1 MLSSLQIENVAV
13 IQKANVHFEKGL
25 NVLTGETG
33 AGKSILIDSINAI
46 LGNRTSKDL
55 VRTGAAKAVIRAAFE
70 NVPPAVLDSLEK
82 AGYERSE
89 ALLLS
94 REITAEGKSTCRIN
108 GMPATAAILR
118 ELCGGLININGQH
131 DSVGLLNPAH
141 HESILDAYAQ
151 NRTEYQE
158 YYTVYRELVK
168 IKRELDA
175 QITDES
181 EKQRRIDLLSYQV
194 QEIED
199 AALTAGEEQTL
210 ESRRKVLSN
219 ASTIR
224 DRIAQCYALLSG
236 DDETPGAVD
245 LLGEASNAVDAAAQL
260 DGELSTS
267 AGQLLD
273 LYYNAKDAA
282 ADLIGRLDAYE
293 TNDAELDEI
302 EQRIDLIYK
311 LKRKYGDTVED
322 IIAFG
327 QKAREELELIQSS
340 QERVEHLQAEQH
352 RLYVL
357 AREKAETLTQTRL
370 KAFEEL
376 NKRISGTLDFL
387 NMPGV
392 RMTLHHARGPLASH
406 GQDSIEFYIST
417 NPGEAPKPLA
427 KIASG
432 GELSRITLAIKNA
445 MADKDAVP
453 TIIYDEID
461 SGVSGKAA
469 SRIGEVLRQSAEGHQ
484 ILCITHTAQIA
495 ALADCHLLIQKN
507 ITNERTY
514 TEIHPLDEDGRVDA
528 LAHLISG
535 DHVTELSRA
544 NAREMLEQTR
554 NGR

>member
-70 NVPPAVLDSLEK
+70 DVPPAVLDSLEK

-94 REITAEGKSTCRIN
+94 REITAEGKSACRIN
-108 GMPATAAILR
+108 GMPATAAVLR

-131 DSVGLLNPAH
+131 DSVGLLNPARH
-141 HESILDAYAQ
+141 GGILDAYAQ
-151 NRTEYQE
+151 NSAEYQA
-158 YYTVYRELVK
+158 YYAIYRELVGVK
-168 IKRELDA
+168 KTLDA
-175 QITDES
+175 MITDES

-194 QEIED
+194 QEIDD
-199 AALTAGEEQTL
+199 AGLTAGEEQTL
-210 ESRRKVLSN
+210 ESRRKVLAN

-236 DDETPGAVD
+236 GDEAPGAVD

-260 DGELSTS
+260 DGELSAG

-273 LYYNAKDAA
+273 LYYTAKDVA
-282 ADLIGRLDAYE
+282 ADLIGRLDAYD

-311 LKRKYGDTVED
+311 LRRKYGDTVED
-322 IIAFG
+322 ILAFG
-327 QKAREELELIQSS
+327 ERARKELEMIQSS
-340 QERVEHLQAEQH
+340 QERVEHLQKEQR
-352 RLYVL
+352 RLYTL
-357 AREKAETLTQTRL
+357 AREKAEALTQTRL
-370 KAFEEL
+370 KAFDEL

-392 RMTLHHARGPLASH
+392 RMTLRHSRGPLASH

-453 TIIYDEID
+453 TVIYDEID

-469 SRIGEVLRQSAEGHQ
+469 SRIGEVLRQSAEDHQ

-495 ALADCHLLIQKN
+495 ALANCHLLIQKN

-514 TEIHPLDEDGRVDA
+514 TEIHPLDENGRVEA
-528 LAHLISG
+528 LARLISG
-535 DHVTELSRA
+535 DHVTELSLA
-544 NAREMLEQTR
+544 NAREMLGR
-554 NGR
+554 NAEK

>member
-70 NVPPAVLDSLEK
+70 DVPPAVLDSLEK

-108 GMPATAAILR
+108 GMPATAAVLR

-131 DSVGLLNPAH
+131 DSVGLLNPAR
-141 HESILDAYAQ
+141 HEGILDAYAQ
-151 NRTEYQE
+151 NSAEYQA
-158 YYTVYRELVK
+158 YYAIYRELVGVK
-168 IKRELDA
+168 KALDA
-175 QITDES
+175 MITDES

-194 QEIED
+194 QEIDD
-199 AALTAGEEQTL
+199 AGLTAGEEQTL
-210 ESRRKVLSN
+210 ESRRKVLAN

-236 DDETPGAVD
+236 GDEAPGAVD

-260 DGELSTS
+260 DGELSAG

-273 LYYNAKDAA
+273 LYYTAKDVA
-282 ADLIGRLDAYE
+282 ADLIGRLDAYD

-311 LKRKYGDTVED
+311 LRRKYGDTVED
-322 IIAFG
+322 ILAFG
-327 QKAREELELIQSS
+327 ERARKELEMIQSS
-340 QERVEHLQAEQH
+340 QERIEHLQKEQR
-352 RLYVL
+352 RLYTL
-357 AREKAETLTQTRL
+357 AREKAEALTQTRL
-370 KAFEEL
+370 KAFDEL

-392 RMTLHHARGPLASH
+392 RMTLRHSRGPLASH
-406 GQDSIEFYIST
+406 GQDSVEFYIST

-453 TIIYDEID
+453 TVIYDEID

-514 TEIHPLDEDGRVDA
+514 TEIHPLDENGRVEA
-528 LAHLISG
+528 LARLISG
-535 DHVTELSRA
+535 DHVTELSLA
-544 NAREMLEQTR
+544 NAREMLGR
-554 NGR
+554 NAEK

>member
-55 VRTGAAKAVIRAAFE
+55 VRTGAAKAVIRAAFDD
-70 NVPPAVLDSLEK
+70 VPEAVLDSLEK
-82 AGYERSE
+82 AGYERSS
-89 ALLLS
+89 ALMLS
-94 REITAEGKSTCRIN
+94 REITAEGKSSCRIN
-108 GMPATAAILR
+108 GMPATAAVLR

-151 NRTEYQE
+151 NRAEYQD
-158 YYTVYRELVK
+158 YYAVYRELVK
-168 IKRELDA
+168 VKRELDA

-194 QEIED
+194 QEIDD
-199 AALTAGEEQTL
+199 AALTAGEELTL
-210 ESRRKVLSN
+210 ESRRKVLAN

-224 DRIAQCYALLSG
+224 DKIAQCYALLSG

-260 DGELSTS
+260 DGELSAS

-282 ADLIGRLDAYE
+282 ADLIGRLDAYD

-322 IIAFG
+322 ILAFG
-327 QKAREELELIQSS
+327 EKARQELGLIQSS

-392 RMTLHHARGPLASH
+392 RMALHHARGPLASH

-417 NPGEAPKPLA
+417 NPGEDPKPLA

-453 TIIYDEID
+453 TVIYDEID

-507 ITNERTY
+507 IANERTY
-514 TEIHPLDEDGRVDA
+514 TEIHPLDEEGRVDA
-528 LAHLISG
+528 LAHIISG
-535 DHVTELSRA
+535 DHVTELSHA
-544 NAREMLEQTR
+544 NAREMLAQAHKAR
-554 NGR
+554 

>member
-55 VRTGAAKAVIRAAFE
+55 VRTGAAKAIIRAAFE
-70 NVPPAVLDSLEK
+70 DVPPAVLDSLEK

-108 GMPATAAILR
+108 GMPATAAVLR

-131 DSVGLLNPAH
+131 DSVGLLNPAR
-141 HESILDAYAQ
+141 HEGILDAYAQ
-151 NRTEYQE
+151 NSAEYQA
-158 YYTVYRELVK
+158 YYAIYRELVGVK
-168 IKRELDA
+168 KTLDA
-175 QITDES
+175 MITDES

-194 QEIED
+194 QEIDD
-199 AALTAGEEQTL
+199 AGLTAGEEQTL
-210 ESRRKVLSN
+210 ESRRKVLTN

-236 DDETPGAVD
+236 DDEAPGAVD

-260 DGELSTS
+260 DGELSS
-267 AGQLLD
+267 GAGQLLD
-273 LYYNAKDAA
+273 LYYTAKDVA
-282 ADLIGRLDAYE
+282 ADLIGRLDAYD

-311 LKRKYGDTVED
+311 LRRKYGDTVED
-322 IIAFG
+322 ILAFG
-327 QKAREELELIQSS
+327 ERARKELEMIQSS
-340 QERVEHLQAEQH
+340 QERVEHLQKEQR
-352 RLYVL
+352 RLYTL
-357 AREKAETLTQTRL
+357 AREKAEALTQTRL
-370 KAFEEL
+370 KAFDEL

-392 RMTLHHARGPLASH
+392 RMTLRHSRGPLASH

-453 TIIYDEID
+453 TVIYDEID

-514 TEIHPLDEDGRVDA
+514 TEIHPLDENGRVEA
-528 LAHLISG
+528 LARLISG
-535 DHVTELSRA
+535 DHVTELSLA
-544 NAREMLEQTR
+544 NAREMLGR
-554 NGR
+554 NAEK

>member
-70 NVPPAVLDSLEK
+70 DVPPAVLDSLEK

-108 GMPATAAILR
+108 GMPATAAVLR

-131 DSVGLLNPAH
+131 DSVGLLNPAR
-141 HESILDAYAQ
+141 HEGILDAYAQ
-151 NRTEYQE
+151 NSAEYQA
-158 YYTVYRELVK
+158 YYAIYRELVGVK
-168 IKRELDA
+168 KTLDA
-175 QITDES
+175 MITDES

-194 QEIED
+194 QEIDD
-199 AALTAGEEQTL
+199 AGLTAGEEQTL
-210 ESRRKVLSN
+210 ESRRKVLAN

-236 DDETPGAVD
+236 GDETPGAVD

-260 DGELSTS
+260 DGELSAG

-273 LYYNAKDAA
+273 LYYTAKDVA
-282 ADLIGRLDAYE
+282 ADLIGRLDAYD

-311 LKRKYGDTVED
+311 LRRKYGDTVED
-322 IIAFG
+322 ILAFG
-327 QKAREELELIQSS
+327 ERARKELEMIQSS
-340 QERVEHLQAEQH
+340 QERVEHLQKEQR
-352 RLYVL
+352 RLYTL
-357 AREKAETLTQTRL
+357 AREKAEALTQTRL
-370 KAFEEL
+370 KAFDEL

-392 RMTLHHARGPLASH
+392 RMTLRHSRGPLASH
-406 GQDSIEFYIST
+406 GQDSIEFYI
-417 NPGEAPKPLA
+417 EAPKPLA

-453 TIIYDEID
+453 TVIYDEID

-514 TEIHPLDEDGRVDA
+514 TEIHPLDENGRVEA
-528 LAHLISG
+528 LARLISG
-535 DHVTELSRA
+535 DHVTELSLA
-544 NAREMLEQTR
+544 NAREMLGR
-554 NGR
+554 NAEK

>member
-13 IQKANVHFEKGL
+13 IQKAEVHFEPGL

-70 NVPPAVLDSLEK
+70 RVPSAVLDKLEQS
-82 AGYERSE
+82 GYERSE

-94 REITAEGKSTCRIN
+94 REITAEGKSSCRIN
-108 GMPATAAILR
+108 GMPATAAVLR
-118 ELCGGLININGQH
+118 DLCGGLININGQH

-141 HESILDAYAQ
+141 HLGILDDYAQ
-151 NRTEYQE
+151 NRTVFQE
-158 YYTVYRELVK
+158 YYTLYRKLVQV
-168 IKRELDA
+168 KRELDA
-175 QITDES
+175 LITDEA
-181 EKQRRIDLLSYQV
+181 EKQRKIDLLQYQV

-199 AALTAGEEQTL
+199 AGLTAGEEQTL
-210 ESRRKVLSN
+210 ENRRKVLSN
-219 ASTIR
+219 SSAIR
-224 DRIAQCYALLSG
+224 DRLAQSYALLSG
-236 DDETPGAVD
+236 SDDAAGAVD

-260 DGELSTS
+260 DPALTAA

-273 LYYNAKDAA
+273 LYYNAKDVA
-282 ADLIGRLDAYE
+282 ADLIGRLDAYD
-293 TNDAELDEI
+293 TNDAELDEV
-302 EQRIDLIYK
+302 EQRLDLLYR
-311 LKRKYGDTVED
+311 LKRKYGSTVED
-322 IIAFG
+322 VIAFG
-327 QKAREELELIQSS
+327 QKAREELDNIQNS
-340 QERVEHLQAEQH
+340 QQRHDALQAEKL
-352 RLYVL
+352 RLYAK
-357 AREKAETLTQTRL
+357 AREKAEVLTQTRL

-376 NKRISGTLDFL
+376 NTRISGTLDFL

-392 RMTLHHARGPLASH
+392 RMTLRHTRGPLASH

-453 TIIYDEID
+453 TVIYDEID

-469 SRIGEVLRQSAEGHQ
+469 GRIGEVLRQSAQGHQ

-507 ITNERTY
+507 VSNERTY
-514 TEIHPLDEDGRVDA
+514 TEIHPLDENGRVEA
-528 LAHLISG
+528 LARLISG

-544 NAREMLEQTR
+544 NAREMLQER
-554 NGR
+554 KHSS

>member
-13 IQKANVHFEKGL
+13 IQKAEVHFKPGL

-55 VRTGAAKAVIRAAFE
+55 VRTGASKAVIRAAFE
-70 NVPPAVLDSLEK
+70 QVPDAVLNSLEK
-82 AGYERSE
+82 TGYERSD
-89 ALLLS
+89 ALMLS

-108 GMPATAAILR
+108 GMPATASVLR

-131 DSVGLLNPAH
+131 DSVGLLNPARH
-141 HESILDAYAQ
+141 LGILDDYAQ
-151 NRTEYQE
+151 NDAEFQE
-158 YYTVYRELVK
+158 YYVLYRELVR

-175 QITDES
+175 MITDEA
-181 EKQRRIDLLSYQV
+181 EKQRKIDLLSYQV

-199 AALTAGEEQTL
+199 AGLTAGEEQTL
-210 ESRRKVLSN
+210 ESRRKILAN
-219 ASTIR
+219 ASAIR
-224 DRIAQCYALLSG
+224 DKIAQSYALLSG
-236 DDETPGAVD
+236 DDESSGAVD
-245 LLGEASNAVDAAAQL
+245 LLGEASHAIDTAAQL
-260 DGELSTS
+260 DDALAAASS
-267 AGQLLD
+267 QLLD
-273 LYYNAKDAA
+273 LYYNAKDVA
-282 ADLIGRLDAYE
+282 ADLIGRLDSYD

-302 EQRIDLIYK
+302 EQRLDLIYK

-322 IIAFG
+322 VIEFG
-327 QKAREELELIQSS
+327 QNAREELERIQSS
-340 QERVEHLQAEQH
+340 QERHDHLQAEKR
-352 RLYVL
+352 RLYAL
-357 AREKAETLTQTRL
+357 AREKAEALTQTRL
-370 KAFEEL
+370 NAFEAL

-392 RMTLHHARGPLASH
+392 RMTLRHTRGPLASH

-453 TIIYDEID
+453 TVIYDEID

-469 SRIGEVLRQSAEGHQ
+469 GRIGEVLRQSAQGHQ

-507 ITNERTY
+507 VANDRTY
-514 TEIHPLDEDGRVDA
+514 TEIHPLDEEGRVEA
-528 LAHLISG
+528 LARLISG
-535 DHVTELSRA
+535 DHVTDISRA
-544 NAREMLEQTR
+544 NAREMLGLGAQ
-554 NGR
+554 

>member
-70 NVPPAVLDSLEK
+70 DVPSAVLDSLEK

-108 GMPATAAILR
+108 GMPATAAVLR

-131 DSVGLLNPAH
+131 DSVGLLNPAR
-141 HESILDAYAQ
+141 HEGILDAYAQ
-151 NRTEYQE
+151 NSAEYQA
-158 YYTVYRELVK
+158 YYAIYRELVGVK
-168 IKRELDA
+168 KTLDA
-175 QITDES
+175 MITDES

-194 QEIED
+194 QEIDD
-199 AALTAGEEQTL
+199 AGLTAGEEQML
-210 ESRRKVLSN
+210 ESRRKVLAN

-236 DDETPGAVD
+236 GDEAPGAVD

-260 DGELSTS
+260 DGELSAG

-273 LYYNAKDAA
+273 LYYTAKDVA
-282 ADLIGRLDAYE
+282 ADLIGRLDAYD
-293 TNDAELDEI
+293 TNDAVLDEI

-311 LKRKYGDTVED
+311 LRRKYGDTVED
-322 IIAFG
+322 ILAFG
-327 QKAREELELIQSS
+327 ERARKELEMIQSS
-340 QERVEHLQAEQH
+340 QERVEHLQKEQR
-352 RLYVL
+352 RLYTL
-357 AREKAETLTQTRL
+357 AREKAEALTQTRL
-370 KAFEEL
+370 KAFDEL

-392 RMTLHHARGPLASH
+392 RMTLRHSRGPLASH

-453 TIIYDEID
+453 TVIYDEID

-514 TEIHPLDEDGRVDA
+514 TEIHPLDENGRVEA
-528 LAHLISG
+528 LARLISG
-535 DHVTELSRA
+535 DHVTELSLA
-544 NAREMLEQTR
+544 NAREMLGR
-554 NGR
+554 NAEK

>member
-158 YYTVYRELVK
+158 YYAVYRELVK
-168 IKRELDA
+168 IKRELEA

-453 TIIYDEID
+453 TVIYDEID

-507 ITNERTY
+507 IANERTY

>member
-70 NVPPAVLDSLEK
+70 NVPPTVLDSLEK

-158 YYTVYRELVK
+158 YYAVYRELVK

-273 LYYNAKDAA
+273 LYYNTKDAA

-453 TIIYDEID
+453 TVIYDEID

-507 ITNERTY
+507 IANERTY

-535 DHVTELSRA
+535 DHVTKLSRA

>member
-70 NVPPAVLDSLEK
+70 DVPPAVLDSLEK

-108 GMPATAAILR
+108 GMPATAAVLR

-131 DSVGLLNPAH
+131 DSVGLLNPARH
-141 HESILDAYAQ
+141 AGILDAYAQ
-151 NRTEYQE
+151 NSAEYQA
-158 YYTVYRELVK
+158 YYAIYREQVGVK
-168 IKRELDA
+168 KTLDA
-175 QITDES
+175 MITDES

-194 QEIED
+194 QEIDD
-199 AALTAGEEQTL
+199 AGLTAGEEQTL
-210 ESRRKVLSN
+210 ESRRKVLAN

-236 DDETPGAVD
+236 GDEAPGAVD

-260 DGELSTS
+260 DGELSAG

-273 LYYNAKDAA
+273 LYYTAKDVA
-282 ADLIGRLDAYE
+282 ADLIGRLDAYD

-311 LKRKYGDTVED
+311 LRRKYGDTVED
-322 IIAFG
+322 ILAFG
-327 QKAREELELIQSS
+327 ERARKELEMIQSS
-340 QERVEHLQAEQH
+340 QERVEHLQKEQR
-352 RLYVL
+352 RLYTL
-357 AREKAETLTQTRL
+357 AREKAEALTQTRL
-370 KAFEEL
+370 KAFDEL

-392 RMTLHHARGPLASH
+392 RMTLRHSRGPLASH
-406 GQDSIEFYIST
+406 GQDSVEFYIST

-453 TIIYDEID
+453 TVIYDEID

-514 TEIHPLDEDGRVDA
+514 TEIHPLDENGRVEA
-528 LAHLISG
+528 LARLISG
-535 DHVTELSRA
+535 DHVTELSLA
-544 NAREMLEQTR
+544 NAREMLGR
-554 NGR
+554 NAEK

>member
-70 NVPPAVLDSLEK
+70 DVPPAVLDSLEK

-108 GMPATAAILR
+108 GMPATAAVLR

-131 DSVGLLNPAH
+131 DSVGLLNPAR
-141 HESILDAYAQ
+141 HEGILDAYAQ
-151 NRTEYQE
+151 NSAEYQA
-158 YYTVYRELVK
+158 YYAIYRELVSVK
-168 IKRELDA
+168 KALDA
-175 QITDES
+175 MITDES

-194 QEIED
+194 QEIDD
-199 AALTAGEEQTL
+199 AGLTAGEEQTL
-210 ESRRKVLSN
+210 ESRRKVLAN

-236 DDETPGAVD
+236 GDEAPGAVD

-260 DGELSTS
+260 DGELSAG

-273 LYYNAKDAA
+273 LYYTAKDVA
-282 ADLIGRLDAYE
+282 ADLIGRLDAYD

-311 LKRKYGDTVED
+311 LRREYGDTVED
-322 IIAFG
+322 ILAFG
-327 QKAREELELIQSS
+327 ERARKELEMIQSS
-340 QERVEHLQAEQH
+340 QERVEHLQKEQR
-352 RLYVL
+352 RLYTL
-357 AREKAETLTQTRL
+357 AREKAEALTQTRL
-370 KAFEEL
+370 KAFDEL

-392 RMTLHHARGPLASH
+392 RMTLRHSRGPLASH

-453 TIIYDEID
+453 TVIYDEID

-514 TEIHPLDEDGRVDA
+514 TEIHPLDENGRVEA
-528 LAHLISG
+528 LARLISG
-535 DHVTELSRA
+535 DHVTELSLA
-544 NAREMLEQTR
+544 NAREMLGR
-554 NGR
+554 NAEK

>member
-70 NVPPAVLDSLEK
+70 DVPPAVLDSLEK

-108 GMPATAAILR
+108 GMPATAAVLR
-118 ELCGGLININGQH
+118 ELCGGLININGQY
-131 DSVGLLNPAH
+131 DSVGLLNPAR
-141 HESILDAYAQ
+141 HEGILDAYAQ
-151 NRTEYQE
+151 NSAEYQA
-158 YYTVYRELVK
+158 YYAIYRELVGVK
-168 IKRELDA
+168 KTLDA
-175 QITDES
+175 MITDES

-194 QEIED
+194 QEIDD
-199 AALTAGEEQTL
+199 AGLTAGEEQTL
-210 ESRRKVLSN
+210 ESRRKVLAN

-236 DDETPGAVD
+236 GDEAPGAVD

-260 DGELSTS
+260 DGELSAG

-273 LYYNAKDAA
+273 IYYTAKDVA
-282 ADLIGRLDAYE
+282 ADLIGRLDAYD

-311 LKRKYGDTVED
+311 LRRKYGDTVED
-322 IIAFG
+322 ILAFG
-327 QKAREELELIQSS
+327 ERARKELEMIQSS
-340 QERVEHLQAEQH
+340 QERVEHLQKEQR
-352 RLYVL
+352 RLYTL
-357 AREKAETLTQTRL
+357 AREKAEALTQTRL
-370 KAFEEL
+370 KAFDEL

-392 RMTLHHARGPLASH
+392 RMTLRHSRGPLASH

-453 TIIYDEID
+453 TVIYDEID

-514 TEIHPLDEDGRVDA
+514 TEIHPLDENGRVEA
-528 LAHLISG
+528 LARLISG
-535 DHVTELSRA
+535 DHVTELSLA
-544 NAREMLEQTR
+544 NAREMLGR
-554 NGR
+554 NAEK

>member
-70 NVPPAVLDSLEK
+70 DVPPAVLDSLEK

-108 GMPATAAILR
+108 GMPATAAVLR

-131 DSVGLLNPAH
+131 DSVGLLNPAR
-141 HESILDAYAQ
+141 HEGILDAYAQ
-151 NRTEYQE
+151 NSAEYQA
-158 YYTVYRELVK
+158 YYAIYRELVGVK
-168 IKRELDA
+168 KALDA
-175 QITDES
+175 MITDES

-194 QEIED
+194 QEIDD
-199 AALTAGEEQTL
+199 ADLTAGEEQTL
-210 ESRRKVLSN
+210 ESRRKVLAN

-236 DDETPGAVD
+236 GDETPGAVD

-260 DGELSTS
+260 DGELSAG

-273 LYYNAKDAA
+273 LYYTAKDVA
-282 ADLIGRLDAYE
+282 ADLIGRLDAYD

-311 LKRKYGDTVED
+311 LRRKYGDTVED
-322 IIAFG
+322 ILAFG
-327 QKAREELELIQSS
+327 ERARKELEMIQSS
-340 QERVEHLQAEQH
+340 QERVEHLQKEQR
-352 RLYVL
+352 RLYTL
-357 AREKAETLTQTRL
+357 AREKAEALTQTRL
-370 KAFEEL
+370 KAFDEL

-392 RMTLHHARGPLASH
+392 RMTLRHSRGPLASH
-406 GQDSIEFYIST
+406 GQDSVEFYIST

-453 TIIYDEID
+453 TVIYDEID

-514 TEIHPLDEDGRVDA
+514 TEIHPLDENGRVEA
-528 LAHLISG
+528 LARLISG
-535 DHVTELSRA
+535 DHVTELSLA
-544 NAREMLEQTR
+544 NAREMLGR
-554 NGR
+554 NAEK

>member
-13 IQKANVHFEKGL
+13 IQKAEVHFEPGL

-70 NVPPAVLDSLEK
+70 QVPPAVLDKLEQS
-82 AGYERSE
+82 GYERSE

-108 GMPATAAILR
+108 GMPATAAVLR

-141 HESILDAYAQ
+141 HLGILDDYAQ
-151 NRTEYQE
+151 NRTVFQE
-158 YYTVYRELVK
+158 YYALYRELVRV
-168 IKRELDA
+168 KRELDA
-175 QITDES
+175 LITDEA
-181 EKQRRIDLLSYQV
+181 EKQRKIDLLQYQV

-199 AALTAGEEQTL
+199 AGLTAGEEQAL
-210 ESRRKVLSN
+210 ENRRKVLSN
-219 ASTIR
+219 ASAIR
-224 DRIAQCYALLSG
+224 DRLAQSYALLSG
-236 DDETPGAVD
+236 SDDAAGAVD

-260 DGELSTS
+260 DPALTAA

-273 LYYNAKDAA
+273 LYYNAKDVA
-282 ADLIGRLDAYE
+282 ADLIGRLDTYD
-293 TNDAELDEI
+293 TNDAELDEV
-302 EQRIDLIYK
+302 EQRLDLLYR
-311 LKRKYGDTVED
+311 LKRKYGSTVED
-322 IIAFG
+322 VIAFG
-327 QKAREELELIQSS
+327 QKAREELDNIQHS
-340 QERVEHLQAEQH
+340 QQHYDALQAEKL
-352 RLYVL
+352 RLYTK
-357 AREKAETLTQTRL
+357 AREKAEVLTQTRL

-376 NKRISGTLDFL
+376 NTRISGTLDFL

-392 RMTLHHARGPLASH
+392 RMTLRHTRGPLASH
-406 GQDSIEFYIST
+406 GQDSVEFYIST
-417 NPGEAPKPLA
+417 NPGEAPKPLV

-453 TIIYDEID
+453 TVIYDEID

-469 SRIGEVLRQSAEGHQ
+469 GRIGEVLRQSAQGHQ

-507 ITNERTY
+507 VSNERTY
-514 TEIHPLDEDGRVDA
+514 TEIHPLDENGRVEA
-528 LAHLISG
+528 LARLISG

-544 NAREMLEQTR
+544 NAREMLQEHKH
-554 NGR
+554 GG

>member
-70 NVPPAVLDSLEK
+70 DVPPAVLDSLEK

-108 GMPATAAILR
+108 GMPATAAVLR

-131 DSVGLLNPAH
+131 DSVGLLTPAR
-141 HESILDAYAQ
+141 HEGILDAYAQ
-151 NRTEYQE
+151 NSAEYQA
-158 YYTVYRELVK
+158 YYAIYRELVGVK
-168 IKRELDA
+168 KTLDA
-175 QITDES
+175 MITDES

-194 QEIED
+194 QEIDD
-199 AALTAGEEQTL
+199 AGLTAGEEQTL
-210 ESRRKVLSN
+210 ESRRKVLAN

-236 DDETPGAVD
+236 GDEAPGAVD

-260 DGELSTS
+260 DGELSAG

-273 LYYNAKDAA
+273 LYYTAKDVA
-282 ADLIGRLDAYE
+282 ADLIGRLDAYD

-311 LKRKYGDTVED
+311 LRRKYGDTVED
-322 IIAFG
+322 ILAFG
-327 QKAREELELIQSS
+327 ERARKELEMIQSS
-340 QERVEHLQAEQH
+340 QERVEHLQKEQR
-352 RLYVL
+352 RLYTL
-357 AREKAETLTQTRL
+357 AREKAEALTQTRL
-370 KAFEEL
+370 KAFDEL

-392 RMTLHHARGPLASH
+392 RMTLRHSRGPLASH

-453 TIIYDEID
+453 TVIYDEID

-514 TEIHPLDEDGRVDA
+514 TEIHPLDENGRVEA
-528 LAHLISG
+528 LARLISG
-535 DHVTELSRA
+535 DHVTELSLA
-544 NAREMLEQTR
+544 NAREMLGR
-554 NGR
+554 NAEK

>member
-70 NVPPAVLDSLEK
+70 DVPPAVLDSLEK

-108 GMPATAAILR
+108 GMPATAAVLR

-158 YYTVYRELVK
+158 YYAVYRELVK
-168 IKRELDA
+168 IKRELAA

-194 QEIED
+194 QEIDD
-199 AALTAGEEQTL
+199 AGLTAGEEQTL
-210 ESRRKVLSN
+210 ESRRKVLAN

-236 DDETPGAVD
+236 GDEAPGAVD

-260 DGELSTS
+260 DGELSAG

-273 LYYNAKDAA
+273 LYYTAKDVA
-282 ADLIGRLDAYE
+282 ADLIGRLDAYD

-311 LKRKYGDTVED
+311 LRRKYGDTVED
-322 IIAFG
+322 ILAFG
-327 QKAREELELIQSS
+327 ERARKELEMIQSS
-340 QERVEHLQAEQH
+340 QERVEHLQKEQR
-352 RLYVL
+352 RLYTL
-357 AREKAETLTQTRL
+357 AREKAEALTQTRL
-370 KAFEEL
+370 KAFDEL

-392 RMTLHHARGPLASH
+392 RMTLRHSRGPLASH
-406 GQDSIEFYIST
+406 GQDSVEVYIST

-453 TIIYDEID
+453 TVIYDEID

-514 TEIHPLDEDGRVDA
+514 TEIHPLDENGRVEA
-528 LAHLISG
+528 LARLISG
-535 DHVTELSRA
+535 DHVTELSLA
-544 NAREMLEQTR
+544 NAREMLGR
-554 NGR
+554 NAEK

>member
-13 IQKANVHFEKGL
+13 IQKAEVHFEPGL

-70 NVPPAVLDSLEK
+70 QVPPAVLDKLEQS
-82 AGYERSE
+82 GYERSE

-94 REITAEGKSTCRIN
+94 REITAEGKSSCRIN
-108 GMPATAAILR
+108 GMPATAAVLR

-141 HESILDAYAQ
+141 HLGILDDYAQ
-151 NRTEYQE
+151 NRTVFQE
-158 YYTVYRELVK
+158 YYTLYRELVRV
-168 IKRELDA
+168 KRELDA
-175 QITDES
+175 LITDEA
-181 EKQRRIDLLSYQV
+181 EKQRKIDLLQYQV

-199 AALTAGEEQTL
+199 AGLTAGEEQTL
-210 ESRRKVLSN
+210 ENRRKVLSN
-219 ASTIR
+219 ASAIR
-224 DRIAQCYALLSG
+224 DRLAQSYALLSG
-236 DDETPGAVD
+236 SDDAAGAVD

-260 DGELSTS
+260 DPALTAA

-273 LYYNAKDAA
+273 LYYNAKDVA
-282 ADLIGRLDAYE
+282 ADLIGRLDTYD
-293 TNDAELDEI
+293 TNDAELDEV
-302 EQRIDLIYK
+302 EQRLDLLYR
-311 LKRKYGDTVED
+311 LKRKYGSTVED
-322 IIAFG
+322 VIAFG
-327 QKAREELELIQSS
+327 QKAREELDNIQHS
-340 QERVEHLQAEQH
+340 QQRYDTLQAEKL
-352 RLYVL
+352 RLYAK
-357 AREKAETLTQTRL
+357 AREKAEVLTQTRL

-376 NKRISGTLDFL
+376 NTRISGTLDFL

-392 RMTLHHARGPLASH
+392 RMTLRHTRGPLASH
-406 GQDSIEFYIST
+406 GQDSVEFYIST

-453 TIIYDEID
+453 TVIYDEID

-469 SRIGEVLRQSAEGHQ
+469 GRIGEVLRQSAQGHQ

-507 ITNERTY
+507 VSNERTY
-514 TEIHPLDEDGRVDA
+514 TEIHPLDENGRVEA
-528 LAHLISG
+528 LARLISG
-535 DHVTELSRA
+535 DHITELSRA
-544 NAREMLEQTR
+544 NAREMLQER
-554 NGR
+554 KHGG

>member
-70 NVPPAVLDSLEK
+70 DVPPAVLDSLEK

-108 GMPATAAILR
+108 GMPATAAVLR

-131 DSVGLLNPAH
+131 DSVGLLNPAR
-141 HESILDAYAQ
+141 HEGILDAYAQ
-151 NRTEYQE
+151 NSAEYQA
-158 YYTVYRELVK
+158 YYAIYRELVGVK
-168 IKRELDA
+168 KALDA
-175 QITDES
+175 MITDES

-194 QEIED
+194 QEIDD
-199 AALTAGEEQTL
+199 AGLTAGEEQTL
-210 ESRRKVLSN
+210 ESRRKVLAN

-236 DDETPGAVD
+236 GDEAPGAVD

-260 DGELSTS
+260 DGELSVG

-273 LYYNAKDAA
+273 LYYTAKDVA
-282 ADLIGRLDAYE
+282 ADLIGRLDAYD

-311 LKRKYGDTVED
+311 LRRKYGDTVED
-322 IIAFG
+322 ILAFG
-327 QKAREELELIQSS
+327 ERARKELEMIQSS
-340 QERVEHLQAEQH
+340 QERVEHLQKEQR
-352 RLYVL
+352 RLYTL
-357 AREKAETLTQTRL
+357 AREKAEALTQTRL
-370 KAFEEL
+370 KAFDEL

-392 RMTLHHARGPLASH
+392 RMTLRHSRGPLASH

-453 TIIYDEID
+453 TVIYDEID

-514 TEIHPLDEDGRVDA
+514 TEIHPLDENGRVEA
-528 LAHLISG
+528 LARLISG
-535 DHVTELSRA
+535 DHVTELSLA
-544 NAREMLEQTR
+544 NAREMLGR
-554 NGR
+554 NAEK

>member
-13 IQKANVHFEKGL
+13 IQKAEVHFEPGL

-70 NVPPAVLDSLEK
+70 QVPPAVLDKLEQS
-82 AGYERSE
+82 GYERSE

-94 REITAEGKSTCRIN
+94 REITAEGKSSCRIN
-108 GMPATAAILR
+108 GMPATAAVLR

-141 HESILDAYAQ
+141 HLDILDDYAQ
-151 NRTEYQE
+151 NRTAFQE
-158 YYTVYRELVK
+158 YYALYRELVRV
-168 IKRELDA
+168 KRELDA
-175 QITDES
+175 LITDET
-181 EKQRRIDLLSYQV
+181 EKQRKIDLLQYQV

-199 AALTAGEEQTL
+199 AGLTAGEEQTL
-210 ESRRKVLSN
+210 ENRRKVLSN
-219 ASTIR
+219 ASAIR
-224 DRIAQCYALLSG
+224 DRLAQSYALLSG
-236 DDETPGAVD
+236 SDDAAGAVD

-260 DGELSTS
+260 DPALTAA

-273 LYYNAKDAA
+273 LYYNAKDVA
-282 ADLIGRLDAYE
+282 ADLIGRLDAYD
-293 TNDAELDEI
+293 TNDAELDEV
-302 EQRIDLIYK
+302 EQRLDLLYR
-311 LKRKYGDTVED
+311 LKRKYGSTVED
-322 IIAFG
+322 VIAFG
-327 QKAREELELIQSS
+327 QKAREELDSIQHS
-340 QERVEHLQAEQH
+340 QQRHDALQAEKL
-352 RLYVL
+352 RLYAK
-357 AREKAETLTQTRL
+357 AREKAEVLTQTRL

-376 NKRISGTLDFL
+376 NTRISGTLDFL

-392 RMTLHHARGPLASH
+392 RMTLRHTRGPLASH
-406 GQDSIEFYIST
+406 GQDSVEFYIST

-453 TIIYDEID
+453 TVIYDEID

-469 SRIGEVLRQSAEGHQ
+469 GRIGEVLRQSAQGHQ

-507 ITNERTY
+507 VSNERTY
-514 TEIHPLDEDGRVDA
+514 TEIHPLDENGRVEA
-528 LAHLISG
+528 LARLISG

-544 NAREMLEQTR
+544 NAREMLQER
-554 NGR
+554 KYSD

>member
-13 IQKANVHFEKGL
+13 IQKAEVHFEPGL

-70 NVPPAVLDSLEK
+70 QVPPAVLDKLEQS
-82 AGYERSE
+82 GYERSE

-94 REITAEGKSTCRIN
+94 REITAEGKSSCRIN
-108 GMPATAAILR
+108 GMPATAAVLR

-141 HESILDAYAQ
+141 HLGILDDYAQ
-151 NRTEYQE
+151 NRTVFQE
-158 YYTVYRELVK
+158 YYALYRELVRV
-168 IKRELDA
+168 KRELDA
-175 QITDES
+175 LITDEA
-181 EKQRRIDLLSYQV
+181 EKQRKLDLLQYQV

-199 AALTAGEEQTL
+199 AGLTAGEEQTL
-210 ESRRKVLSN
+210 ENRRKVLSN
-219 ASTIR
+219 ASAIR
-224 DRIAQCYALLSG
+224 DRLAQSYALLSG
-236 DDETPGAVD
+236 SDDAAGAVD

-260 DGELSTS
+260 DPALTAA

-273 LYYNAKDAA
+273 LYYNAKDVA
-282 ADLIGRLDAYE
+282 ADLIGRLDTYD
-293 TNDAELDEI
+293 TNDAELDEV
-302 EQRIDLIYK
+302 EQRLDLLYR
-311 LKRKYGDTVED
+311 LKRKYGSTVED
-322 IIAFG
+322 VIAFG
-327 QKAREELELIQSS
+327 QKAREELDNIQHS
-340 QERVEHLQAEQH
+340 QQRYDALQAEKL
-352 RLYVL
+352 RLYTK
-357 AREKAETLTQTRL
+357 AREKAEVLTQTRL

-376 NKRISGTLDFL
+376 NTRISGTLDFL

-392 RMTLHHARGPLASH
+392 RMTLRHTRGPLASH
-406 GQDSIEFYIST
+406 GQDSVEFYIST

-453 TIIYDEID
+453 TVIYDEID

-469 SRIGEVLRQSAEGHQ
+469 GRIGEVLRQSAQGHQ

-507 ITNERTY
+507 VSNERTY
-514 TEIHPLDEDGRVDA
+514 TEIHPLDENGRVEA
-528 LAHLISG
+528 LARLISG

-544 NAREMLEQTR
+544 NAREMLQER
-554 NGR
+554 KHGG

>member
-70 NVPPAVLDSLEK
+70 DVPPAVLDSLEK

-108 GMPATAAILR
+108 GMPATAAVLR

-131 DSVGLLNPAH
+131 DSVGLLNPAR
-141 HESILDAYAQ
+141 HEGILDAYAQ
-151 NRTEYQE
+151 NSAEYQA
-158 YYTVYRELVK
+158 YYAIYRELVSVK
-168 IKRELDA
+168 KALDA
-175 QITDES
+175 MITDES

-194 QEIED
+194 QEIDD
-199 AALTAGEEQTL
+199 AGLTAGEEQTL
-210 ESRRKVLSN
+210 ESRRKVLAN

-236 DDETPGAVD
+236 GDEAPGAVD

-260 DGELSTS
+260 DGELSAG

-273 LYYNAKDAA
+273 LYYTAKDVA
-282 ADLIGRLDAYE
+282 ADLIGRLDAYD

-311 LKRKYGDTVED
+311 LRRKYGDTVED
-322 IIAFG
+322 ILAFG
-327 QKAREELELIQSS
+327 ERARKELEMIQSS
-340 QERVEHLQAEQH
+340 QERGEHLQKEQR
-352 RLYVL
+352 RLYTL
-357 AREKAETLTQTRL
+357 AREKAEALTQTRL
-370 KAFEEL
+370 KAFDEL

-392 RMTLHHARGPLASH
+392 RMTLRHSRGPLASH
-406 GQDSIEFYIST
+406 GQDSVEFYIST

-453 TIIYDEID
+453 TVIYDEID

-514 TEIHPLDEDGRVDA
+514 TEIHPLDENGRVEA
-528 LAHLISG
+528 LARLISG
-535 DHVTELSRA
+535 DHVTELSLA
-544 NAREMLEQTR
+544 NAREMLGR
-554 NGR
+554 NAEK

>member
-70 NVPPAVLDSLEK
+70 DVPPAVLDSLEK

-108 GMPATAAILR
+108 GMPATAAVLR

-131 DSVGLLNPAH
+131 DSVGLLNPAR
-141 HESILDAYAQ
+141 HEGILDAYAQ
-151 NRTEYQE
+151 NSAEYQA
-158 YYTVYRELVK
+158 YYAIYRELVGVK
-168 IKRELDA
+168 KTLDA
-175 QITDES
+175 MITDES

-194 QEIED
+194 QEIDD
-199 AALTAGEEQTL
+199 AGLTAGEEQTL
-210 ESRRKVLSN
+210 ESRRKVLAN

-236 DDETPGAVD
+236 GDEAPGAVD

-260 DGELSTS
+260 DGELSAG

-273 LYYNAKDAA
+273 LYYTAKDVA
-282 ADLIGRLDAYE
+282 ADLIGRLDAYD

-311 LKRKYGDTVED
+311 LRRKYGDTVED
-322 IIAFG
+322 ILAFG
-327 QKAREELELIQSS
+327 ERARKELEMIQSS
-340 QERVEHLQAEQH
+340 QERVEHLQKEQR
-352 RLYVL
+352 RLYTL
-357 AREKAETLTQTRL
+357 AREKAEALTQTRL
-370 KAFEEL
+370 KAFDEL

-392 RMTLHHARGPLASH
+392 RMTLRHSRGPLASH
-406 GQDSIEFYIST
+406 GQDSVEFYIST

-453 TIIYDEID
+453 TVIYDEID
-461 SGVSGKAA
+461 IGVSGKAA

-514 TEIHPLDEDGRVDA
+514 TEIHPLDENGRVEA
-528 LAHLISG
+528 LARLISG
-535 DHVTELSRA
+535 DHVTELSLA
-544 NAREMLEQTR
+544 NAREMLGR
-554 NGR
+554 NAEK

>member
-70 NVPPAVLDSLEK
+70 DVPPAVLDSLEK

-108 GMPATAAILR
+108 GMPATAAVLR

-131 DSVGLLNPAH
+131 DSVGLLNPAR
-141 HESILDAYAQ
+141 HEGILDAYAQ
-151 NRTEYQE
+151 NSAEYQA
-158 YYTVYRELVK
+158 YYAIYRELVGVK
-168 IKRELDA
+168 KTLDA
-175 QITDES
+175 MITDES

-194 QEIED
+194 QEIDD
-199 AALTAGEEQTL
+199 AGLTAGEEQTL
-210 ESRRKVLSN
+210 ESRRKVLTN

-236 DDETPGAVD
+236 DDEAPGAVD

-260 DGELSTS
+260 DGELSS
-267 AGQLLD
+267 GAGQLLG
-273 LYYNAKDAA
+273 LYYTAKDVA
-282 ADLIGRLDAYE
+282 ADLIGRLDAYD

-311 LKRKYGDTVED
+311 LRRKYGDTVED
-322 IIAFG
+322 ILAFG
-327 QKAREELELIQSS
+327 ERARKELEMIQSS
-340 QERVEHLQAEQH
+340 QERVEHLQKEQR
-352 RLYVL
+352 RLYTL
-357 AREKAETLTQTRL
+357 AREKAEALTQTRL
-370 KAFEEL
+370 KAFDEL

-392 RMTLHHARGPLASH
+392 RMTLRHSRGPLASH

-445 MADKDAVP
+445 MAEKDAVP
-453 TIIYDEID
+453 TVIYDEID

-514 TEIHPLDEDGRVDA
+514 TEIHPLDENGRVEA
-528 LAHLISG
+528 LARLISG
-535 DHVTELSRA
+535 DHVTELSLA
-544 NAREMLEQTR
+544 NAREMLGR
-554 NGR
+554 NAEK

>member
-13 IQKANVHFEKGL
+13 IQKAEVHFEPGL

-70 NVPPAVLDSLEK
+70 QVPPAVLDKLEQS
-82 AGYERSE
+82 GYERSE

-94 REITAEGKSTCRIN
+94 REITAEGKSSCRIN
-108 GMPATAAILR
+108 GMPATAAVLR

-141 HESILDAYAQ
+141 HLGILDDYAQ
-151 NRTEYQE
+151 NRTIFQE
-158 YYTVYRELVK
+158 YYALYRELVRV
-168 IKRELDA
+168 KRELDA
-175 QITDES
+175 LITDEA
-181 EKQRRIDLLSYQV
+181 EKQRKIDLLQYQV

-199 AALTAGEEQTL
+199 AGLTAGEEQTL
-210 ESRRKVLSN
+210 ENRRKVLSN
-219 ASTIR
+219 ASAIR
-224 DRIAQCYALLSG
+224 DRLAQSYALLSG
-236 DDETPGAVD
+236 SDDAAGAVD

-260 DGELSTS
+260 DSALAAA

-273 LYYNAKDAA
+273 LYYNAKDVA
-282 ADLIGRLDAYE
+282 ADLIGRLDAYD
-293 TNDAELDEI
+293 TNDAELDEV
-302 EQRIDLIYK
+302 EQRLDLLYR
-311 LKRKYGDTVED
+311 LKRKYGSTVED
-322 IIAFG
+322 VIAFG
-327 QKAREELELIQSS
+327 QKAREELDNIQHS
-340 QERVEHLQAEQH
+340 QQRYDALQAEKL
-352 RLYVL
+352 RLYAK
-357 AREKAETLTQTRL
+357 AREKAEVLTQTRL

-376 NKRISGTLDFL
+376 NTRISGTLDFL

-392 RMTLHHARGPLASH
+392 RMTLRHTRGPLASH
-406 GQDSIEFYIST
+406 GQDSVEFYIST
-417 NPGEAPKPLA
+417 NPGEDPKPLA

-453 TIIYDEID
+453 TVIYDEID

-469 SRIGEVLRQSAEGHQ
+469 GRIGEVLRQSAQGHQ

-507 ITNERTY
+507 VSNERTY
-514 TEIHPLDEDGRVDA
+514 TEIHPLDENGRVEA
-528 LAHLISG
+528 LARLISG

-544 NAREMLEQTR
+544 NAREMLQER
-554 NGR
+554 KHGG

>member
-70 NVPPAVLDSLEK
+70 DVPSAVLDSLEK

-108 GMPATAAILR
+108 GMPATAAVLR

-131 DSVGLLNPAH
+131 DSVGLLNPAR
-141 HESILDAYAQ
+141 HEGILDAYAQ
-151 NRTEYQE
+151 NSAEYQA
-158 YYTVYRELVK
+158 YYAIYRELVGVK
-168 IKRELDA
+168 KTLDA
-175 QITDES
+175 MITDES

-194 QEIED
+194 QEIDD
-199 AALTAGEEQTL
+199 AGLTAGEEQTL
-210 ESRRKVLSN
+210 ESRRKVLTN

-236 DDETPGAVD
+236 GDEAPGAVD

-260 DGELSTS
+260 DGELSAG

-273 LYYNAKDAA
+273 LYYTAKDVA
-282 ADLIGRLDAYE
+282 ADLIGRLDAYD

-311 LKRKYGDTVED
+311 LRRKYGDTVED
-322 IIAFG
+322 ILAFG
-327 QKAREELELIQSS
+327 ERARKELEMIQSS
-340 QERVEHLQAEQH
+340 QERVEHLQKEQR
-352 RLYVL
+352 RLYTL
-357 AREKAETLTQTRL
+357 AREKAEALTQTRL
-370 KAFEEL
+370 KAFDEL

-392 RMTLHHARGPLASH
+392 RMTLRHSRGPLASH

-453 TIIYDEID
+453 TVIYDEID

-514 TEIHPLDEDGRVDA
+514 TEIHPLDENGRVEA
-528 LAHLISG
+528 LARLISG
-535 DHVTELSRA
+535 DHVTELSLA
-544 NAREMLEQTR
+544 NAREMLGR
-554 NGR
+554 NAEK

>member
-70 NVPPAVLDSLEK
+70 DVPPAVLDSLEK

-94 REITAEGKSTCRIN
+94 REITAEGKSACRIN
-108 GMPATAAILR
+108 GMPATAAVLR

-131 DSVGLLNPAH
+131 DSVGLLNPAR
-141 HESILDAYAQ
+141 HEGILDAYAQ
-151 NRTEYQE
+151 NSAEYQA
-158 YYTVYRELVK
+158 YYAIYRELVGVK
-168 IKRELDA
+168 KTLDA
-175 QITDES
+175 MITDES

-194 QEIED
+194 QEIDD
-199 AALTAGEEQTL
+199 ADLTAGEEQTL
-210 ESRRKVLSN
+210 ESRRKVLAN

-236 DDETPGAVD
+236 GDEAPGAVD

-260 DGELSTS
+260 DGELSAG

-273 LYYNAKDAA
+273 LYYTAKDVA
-282 ADLIGRLDAYE
+282 ADLIGRLDAYD

-311 LKRKYGDTVED
+311 LRRKYGDTVED
-322 IIAFG
+322 ILAFG
-327 QKAREELELIQSS
+327 ERARKELEMIQSS
-340 QERVEHLQAEQH
+340 QERVEHLQKEQR
-352 RLYVL
+352 RLYTL
-357 AREKAETLTQTRL
+357 AREKAEALTQTRL
-370 KAFEEL
+370 KAFDEL

-392 RMTLHHARGPLASH
+392 RMTLRHSRGPLASH

-453 TIIYDEID
+453 TVIYDEID

-514 TEIHPLDEDGRVDA
+514 TEIHPLDENGRVEA
-528 LAHLISG
+528 LARLISG
-535 DHVTELSRA
+535 DHVTELSLA
-544 NAREMLEQTR
+544 NAREMLGR
-554 NGR
+554 NAEK

>member
-70 NVPPAVLDSLEK
+70 DVPPAVLDSLEK

-108 GMPATAAILR
+108 GMPATAAVLR

-131 DSVGLLNPAH
+131 DSVGLLNPAR
-141 HESILDAYAQ
+141 HEGILDAYAQ
-151 NRTEYQE
+151 NSAEYQA
-158 YYTVYRELVK
+158 YYAIYRELVGVK
-168 IKRELDA
+168 KTLDA
-175 QITDES
+175 MITDEN

-194 QEIED
+194 QEIDD

-210 ESRRKVLSN
+210 ESRRKVLAN

-236 DDETPGAVD
+236 GDEAPGAVD

-260 DGELSTS
+260 DGELSAG

-273 LYYNAKDAA
+273 LYYTAKDVA
-282 ADLIGRLDAYE
+282 ADLIGRLDAYD

-311 LKRKYGDTVED
+311 LRRKYGDTVED
-322 IIAFG
+322 ILAFG
-327 QKAREELELIQSS
+327 ERARKELEMIQSS
-340 QERVEHLQAEQH
+340 QERVEHLQKEQR
-352 RLYVL
+352 RLYTL
-357 AREKAETLTQTRL
+357 AREKAEALTQTRL
-370 KAFEEL
+370 KAFDEL

-392 RMTLHHARGPLASH
+392 RMTLRHSRGPLASH
-406 GQDSIEFYIST
+406 GQDSVEFYIST

-453 TIIYDEID
+453 TVIYDEID

-514 TEIHPLDEDGRVDA
+514 TEIHPLDENGRVEA
-528 LAHLISG
+528 LARLISG
-535 DHVTELSRA
+535 DHVTELSLA
-544 NAREMLEQTR
+544 NAREMLGR
-554 NGR
+554 NAEK

>member
-13 IQKANVHFEKGL
+13 IQKAEVHFKPGL

-55 VRTGAAKAVIRAAFE
+55 VRTGASKAVIRAAFE
-70 NVPPAVLDSLEK
+70 QVPDAVLNSLEK
-82 AGYERSE
+82 AGYERSD
-89 ALLLS
+89 ALMLS

-108 GMPATAAILR
+108 GMPATASVLR

-131 DSVGLLNPAH
+131 DSVGLLNPARH
-141 HESILDAYAQ
+141 LGILDDYAQ
-151 NRTEYQE
+151 NDAEFQE
-158 YYTVYRELVK
+158 YYVLYRELVR

-175 QITDES
+175 MITDEA
-181 EKQRRIDLLSYQV
+181 EKQRKVDLLSYQV

-199 AALTAGEEQTL
+199 AGLTAGEEQTL
-210 ESRRKVLSN
+210 ESRRKILAN
-219 ASTIR
+219 ASAIR
-224 DRIAQCYALLSG
+224 DKIAQSYALLSG
-236 DDETPGAVD
+236 DDESSGAVD
-245 LLGEASNAVDAAAQL
+245 LLGEASHAIDTAAQL
-260 DGELSTS
+260 DDALAAASS
-267 AGQLLD
+267 QLLD
-273 LYYNAKDAA
+273 LYYNAKDVA
-282 ADLIGRLDAYE
+282 ADLIGRLDSYD

-302 EQRIDLIYK
+302 EQRLDLIYK

-322 IIAFG
+322 VIEFG
-327 QKAREELELIQSS
+327 QNAREKLERIQSS
-340 QERVEHLQAEQH
+340 QERHDHLQAEKR
-352 RLYVL
+352 RLYAL
-357 AREKAETLTQTRL
+357 AREKAEALTQTRL
-370 KAFEEL
+370 NAFEAL

-392 RMTLHHARGPLASH
+392 RMTLRHTRGPLASH

-453 TIIYDEID
+453 TVIYDEID

-469 SRIGEVLRQSAEGHQ
+469 GRIGEVLRQSAQGHQ

-507 ITNERTY
+507 VANDRTY
-514 TEIHPLDEDGRVDA
+514 TEIHPLDEEGRVEA
-528 LAHLISG
+528 LARLISG
-535 DHVTELSRA
+535 DHVTDISRA
-544 NAREMLEQTR
+544 NAREMLGLGVQ
-554 NGR
+554 

>member
-13 IQKANVHFEKGL
+13 IQKAEVHFEPGL

-70 NVPPAVLDSLEK
+70 QVPPAVLDKLEQS
-82 AGYERSE
+82 GYERSE

-94 REITAEGKSTCRIN
+94 REITAEGKSSCRIN
-108 GMPATAAILR
+108 GMPATAAVLR
-118 ELCGGLININGQH
+118 DLCGGLININGQH

-141 HESILDAYAQ
+141 HLGILDDYAQ
-151 NRTEYQE
+151 NRTVFQE
-158 YYTVYRELVK
+158 YYTLYRKLVQV
-168 IKRELDA
+168 KRELDA
-175 QITDES
+175 LITDEA
-181 EKQRRIDLLSYQV
+181 EKQRKIDLLQYQV

-199 AALTAGEEQTL
+199 AGLTAGEEQTL
-210 ESRRKVLSN
+210 ENRRKVLSN
-219 ASTIR
+219 VSAIR
-224 DRIAQCYALLSG
+224 DRLAQSYALLSG
-236 DDETPGAVD
+236 SDDAAGAVD
-245 LLGEASNAVDAAAQL
+245 LLGETSNAVDAAAQL
-260 DGELSTS
+260 DPALTAA

-273 LYYNAKDAA
+273 LYYNAKDVA
-282 ADLIGRLDAYE
+282 ADLIGRLDAYD
-293 TNDAELDEI
+293 TNDAELDEV
-302 EQRIDLIYK
+302 EQRLDLLYR
-311 LKRKYGDTVED
+311 LKRKYGSTVED
-322 IIAFG
+322 VIAFG
-327 QKAREELELIQSS
+327 QKAREELDSIQHS
-340 QERVEHLQAEQH
+340 QQRYDALQAEKL
-352 RLYVL
+352 RLYAK
-357 AREKAETLTQTRL
+357 AREKAEVLTQTRL

-376 NKRISGTLDFL
+376 NTRISGTLDFL

-392 RMTLHHARGPLASH
+392 RMTLRHTRGPLASH
-406 GQDSIEFYIST
+406 GQDSVEFYIST

-453 TIIYDEID
+453 TVIYDEID

-469 SRIGEVLRQSAEGHQ
+469 GRIGEVLRQSAQGHQ

-507 ITNERTY
+507 VSNERTY
-514 TEIHPLDEDGRVDA
+514 TEIHPLDENGRVEA
-528 LAHLISG
+528 LARLISG

-544 NAREMLEQTR
+544 NAREMLQER
-554 NGR
+554 KHSG